1 MIKIIHATDNNEHSE
16 QVKEIWEELSDS
28 LKRNY
33 NLSSL
38 LLPLCLYATYR
49 R

>member
-1 MIKIIHATDNNEHSE
+1 MKKIIHATDNNVYSE
-16 QVKEIWEELSDS
+16 QVKEIWEELGGS

-33 NLSSL
+33 NLSAL
-38 LLPLCLYATYR
+38 LLPLCLYATHR